1 MATEISRD
9 LREINDELLKTDAAI
24 KKASSSAAYFQRA
37 LKSDP
42 QNQNAQTRAIES
54 LSREIE
60 LCAKKADLLREKQAR
75 MLQAN
80 GPAAKLTPEYKAL
93 EDEIAKCDATTEQLE
108 KQMKRLNGIDFTKLK
123 SGAAAFTKTLKQGLA
138 TTIGIYGAVI
148 AIGKTFSDQADE
160 IAKASAKWGETAEQ
174 WQRNQFVWDKL
185 TGDSEAY
192 ASALS
197 AVASLE
203 GQALNE
209 TDKLANKLAML
220 GLSFD
225 DLKGKSPSDALQII
239 LDALKAIEDET
250 ERTAI
255 AINLFG
261 QSAGMSIAQMANASS
276 SELASFNESL
286 EKTGILTNEEVEAGA
301 KLHDTFEDVTKS
313 IRNMMARMGD
323 KLVPMVETL
332 LNTAMAL
339 TPVLEVVAD
348 ALNSIGPAGA
358 IALATFIGLAS
369 AIPGLVMM
377 LIALNV
383 AAHNIA
389 IAAAATA
396 ALAAATAVVVGFT
409 ASANIPSNSYTPTA
423 GSTSLALE
431 EEASGLSSSSSG
443 TRNHLSDGSSSGEGN
458 TYVDNSQ
465 YNVTVTGEADEDR
478 LVEKITTAKRSLMR
492 GGTT

>member
-1 MATEISRD
+1 
-9 LREINDELLKTDAAI
+9 
-24 KKASSSAAYFQRA
+24 
-37 LKSDP
+37 
-42 QNQNAQTRAIES
+42 
-54 LSREIE
+54 
-60 LCAKKADLLREKQAR
+60 
-75 MLQAN
+75 
-80 GPAAKLTPEYKAL
+80 
-93 EDEIAKCDATTEQLE
+93 
-108 KQMKRLNGIDFTKLK
+108 
-123 SGAAAFTKTLKQGLA
+123 
-138 TTIGIYGAVI
+138 
-148 AIGKTFSDQADE
+148 
-160 IAKASAKWGETAEQ
+160 
-174 WQRNQFVWDKL
+174 
-185 TGDSEAY
+185 
-192 ASALS
+192 
-197 AVASLE
+197 
-203 GQALNE
+203 
-209 TDKLANKLAML
+209 
-220 GLSFD
+220 
-225 DLKGKSPSDALQII
+225 
-239 LDALKAIEDET
+239 
-250 ERTAI
+250 
-255 AINLFG
+255 
-261 QSAGMSIAQMANASS
+261 
-276 SELASFNESL
+276 
-286 EKTGILTNEEVEAGA
+286 
-301 KLHDTFEDVTKS
+301 
-313 IRNMMARMGD
+313 MGD

-431 EEASGLSSSSSG
+431 EEASGLNSSSSG

-465 YNVTVTGEADEDR
+465 YNVTVTDEADEDR